1 MIRWLKLLN
10 NGKLILESYGIKA
23 NIEIHLSTAL
33 PDDVRANV
41 QGTSVKADILLSAL
55 HNKTEDDVVES
66 MAHELA
72 HIVCHKNKQLDA
84 VTVQADIHRKLKEA
98 LNA

>member
-23 NIEIHLSTAL
+23 DIEIHLSTAL

-41 QGTSVKADILLSAL
+41 QGTSIKVDILLSAL
-55 HNKTEDDVVES
+55 HNKTEDDVIDS
-66 MAHELA
+66 LAHELS
-72 HIVCHKNKQLDA
+72 HIVCHGNKQLDA
-84 VTVQADIHRKLKEA
+84 IVVQNDIARKLKEA
-98 LNA
+98 LCA